1 MTTGEDIRRQT
12 IRLGAGLVGFADV
25 SCLPVEVTEGL
36 ARAVSIA
43 VALDPAVIRDI
54 RDGPTAA
61 YFAEYERANALL
73 DRLTGQVADAV
84 RDAGHRAQAFQ
95 ATTEQID
102 KVTLAT
108 RLQHKTAATRAGLG
122 WIGKCGLLI
131 TRAYGPAV
139 RLGSVLT
146 DAPLETGTPTEVSI
160 CGICINVCPW
170 TQRYLA
176 RALEHAATEIVSATA
191 EDLQAVRAL
200 FREYA
205 ADLPFDLSFQNFQEE
220 LTALPGGMLRRAVGC
235 CWRSTVTD
243 TPGAW
248 RCGRSATGFAR

>member
-220 LTALPGGMLRRAVGC
+220 LAALPGGVCSAE
-235 CWRSTVTD
+235 
-243 TPGAW
+243 
-248 RCGRSATGFAR
+248 RSAAAGEVR